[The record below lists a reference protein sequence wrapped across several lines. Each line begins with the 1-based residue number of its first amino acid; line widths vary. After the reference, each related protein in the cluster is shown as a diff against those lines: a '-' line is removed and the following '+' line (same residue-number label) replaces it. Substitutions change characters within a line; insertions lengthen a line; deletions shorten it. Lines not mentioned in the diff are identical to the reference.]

1 MLTLYHNS
9 QMIVLDTT
17 EYYIRELASGMDE
30 LIFDIS
36 IWDPAYAMMAEEDN
50 ISAENGQRYLI
61 KQIDAGAVTAK
72 VICQLDIDEWRATLS
87 VGYDSGSKTVAQQIS
102 AVKPAGWTVSD
113 YSGSSISRTLHGD
126 YTPLQVCEACRSVY
140 NVYIRWDNNLKV
152 VKIYTQAMGSPVG
165 AFATRELNLK
175 EINYKG
181 KSTNFATRLYAYG
194 KDGLSFASINGGKPY
209 VDDNTYS
216 NRVICAYWSDDRYTD
231 KQSLLE
237 DARKHLAKLAVPERS
252 YDCAIVDLQATNPD
266 LYNNLD
272 FSLFTAATLIDDV
285 KGTSVDYQVIERH
298 VWPHHPDRN
307 DVIFNDA
314 PIKIQNTVVQIQ
326 DELTDPDSTFQQILQ
341 SEISAMTDW
350 LLNRDSHLYLE
361 RNADGSIKA
370 FIFVCGDEP
379 IATATRVM
387 RIDASGIGFSKT
399 GANGPFVAGFAFD
412 FVNDLGAHL
421 NADFITV
428 GTMVANR
435 IRGGLLQSM
444 DSVSDPNFNLDMD
457 NGYLTAKKLE
467 IITDSLKWSS
477 ANGYILSEQDM
488 GVPSYPILFKTLVQQ
503 GKLVC
508 SYYYTSPGS
517 PTFYKSIAVEEGALI
532 FSEGADEQSASTIA
546 RVEMATKNG
555 NYTGLRLF
563 GSEVVADGDLVLNG
577 SVRPSYYSNDTGQT
591 TSVTINGTTL
601 DFVNGIL
608 TSVS

>member
-30 LIFDIS
+30 LIFDLS
-36 IWDPAYAMMAEEDN
+36 IWDPAYAMMAEEEN

-72 VICQLDIDEWRATLS
+72 IVCQLDLDEWRATLS
-87 VGYDSGSKTVAQQIS
+87 VGYDSGSKTVAQQID

-113 YSGSSISRTLHGD
+113 FSGSSISRTLHGD
-126 YTPLQVCEACRSVY
+126 YTPLQVCEACRDVY

-152 VKIYTQAMGSPVG
+152 VKIYTQTMGSPVG

-194 KDGLSFASINGGKPY
+194 KDGLSFASINSGKPY

-216 NRVICAYWSDDRYTD
+216 NRVICAYWQDERYTD
-231 KQSLLE
+231 KQSLLD

-266 LYNNLD
+266 LYSNLD

-314 PIKIQNTVVQIQ
+314 PVKIQNAVVQIQ

-379 IATATRVM
+379 LATATRVM

-399 GANGPFVAGFAFD
+399 GVNGPYVAGFAFD

-457 NGYLTAKKLE
+457 NGNLTAKALE
-467 IITDSLKWSS
+467 IITETLKWSS
-477 ANGYILSEQDM
+477 ANGYILSEENV
-488 GVPSYPILFKTLVQQ
+488 GFTEYPIWYRTLVQQ
-503 GKLVC
+503 GRLVC
-508 SYYYTSPGS
+508 SYDYSYPGAQS
-517 PTFYKSIAVEEGALI
+517 HFKSLGIEEGALI
-532 FSEGADEQSASTIA
+532 FSEGTDEQSASQIA

-555 NYTGLRLF
+555 NYIGLRLF
-563 GSEVVADGDLVLNG
+563 GSDVVVDGDLVLNG
-577 SVRPSYYSNDTGQT
+577 GVRPSYYSNDTGQT

-601 DFVNGIL
+601 NFVNGIL

>member
-1 MLTLYHNS
+1 
-9 QMIVLDTT
+9 
-17 EYYIRELASGMDE
+17 
-30 LIFDIS
+30 
-36 IWDPAYAMMAEEDN
+36 
-50 ISAENGQRYLI
+50 
-61 KQIDAGAVTAK
+61 
-72 VICQLDIDEWRATLS
+72 
-87 VGYDSGSKTVAQQIS
+87 VGYDSGSKTVAQQID

-113 YSGSSISRTLHGD
+113 FSGSSISRTLHGD
-126 YTPLQVCEACRSVY
+126 YTPLQVCEACRDVY
-140 NVYIRWDNNLKV
+140 NVYIRWDNALKV
-152 VKIYTQAMGSPVG
+152 VKIYTQTMGSPVG

-175 EINYKG
+175 ELNYKG

-216 NRVICAYWSDDRYTD
+216 NRVICAYWQDERYTD
-231 KQSLLE
+231 KQSLLD

-266 LYNNLD
+266 LYSNLD

-379 IATATRVM
+379 LATATRVM

-399 GANGPFVAGFAFD
+399 GVNGPFVAGFAFD

-457 NGYLTAKKLE
+457 NGELTAKKLE

-477 ANGYILSEQDM
+477 SAGTIVSEADYGGSGPGHMPIIYRTTIGQGIFSCIYDWQD
-488 GVPSYPILFKTLVQQ
+488 PDITYRQIRQIF
-503 GKLVC
+503 
-508 SYYYTSPGS
+508 
-517 PTFYKSIAVEEGALI
+517 IEEGWLNFYA
-532 FSEGADEQSASTIA
+532 TIGSDTPTMQG
-546 RVEMATKNG
+546 RILPYYKNG
-555 NYTGLRLF
+555 AFRGLEIHSGGTIHLNGDVLIGGDLKPTSNATGL
-563 GSEVVADGDLVLNG
+563 
-577 SVRPSYYSNDTGQT
+577 T
-591 TSVTINGTTL
+591 TSVSVGGKTL
-601 DFVNGIL
+601 GFVNGIL

>member
-1 MLTLYHNS
+1 
-9 QMIVLDTT
+9 
-17 EYYIRELASGMDE
+17 
-30 LIFDIS
+30 
-36 IWDPAYAMMAEEDN
+36 
-50 ISAENGQRYLI
+50 
-61 KQIDAGAVTAK
+61 
-72 VICQLDIDEWRATLS
+72 
-87 VGYDSGSKTVAQQIS
+87 
-102 AVKPAGWTVSD
+102 
-113 YSGSSISRTLHGD
+113 
-126 YTPLQVCEACRSVY
+126 VCEACRDVY
-140 NVYIRWDNNLKV
+140 NVYIRWDNALKV
-152 VKIYTQAMGSPVG
+152 VKIYTQTMGSPVG

-194 KDGLSFASINGGKPY
+194 KDGLSFASINGGRPY

-231 KQSLLE
+231 NQSLLE

-307 DVIFNDA
+307 DVIFNSA
-314 PIKIQNTVVQIQ
+314 PIKLQNTVIQIQ
-326 DELTDPDSTFQQILQ
+326 DELTDPDSTFQQILK
-341 SEISAMTDW
+341 SEIAMTTDW

-435 IRGGLLQSM
+435 IRGGLLESS
-444 DSVSDPNFNLDMD
+444 DNPSDPNF
-457 NGYLTAKKLE
+457 
-467 IITDSLKWSS
+467 SL
-477 ANGYILSEQDM
+477 NM
-488 GVPSYPILFKTLVQQ
+488 NT
-503 GKLVC
+503 
-508 SYYYTSPGS
+508 
-517 PTFYKSIAVEEGALI
+517 GALI
-532 FSEGADEQSASTIA
+532 AKLLSITTPHFTLNN
-546 RVEMATKNG
+546 NG
-555 NYTGLRLF
+555 DMTA
-563 GSEVVADGDLVLNG
+563 EDCVL
-577 SVRPSYYSNDTGQT
+577 
-591 TSVTINGTTL
+591 TSVTINGITGADMMLAGAGVEFFRTGTDTMIGSLGVLAVGIIRELILRATNNL
-601 DFVNGIL
+601 DLWADNNGTISIYTGGTVSIDGNRIDLDGTVYTNNNLTFNGVIKDENGGRHQVVNGLIL
-608 TSVS
+608 NAEPITLAEG